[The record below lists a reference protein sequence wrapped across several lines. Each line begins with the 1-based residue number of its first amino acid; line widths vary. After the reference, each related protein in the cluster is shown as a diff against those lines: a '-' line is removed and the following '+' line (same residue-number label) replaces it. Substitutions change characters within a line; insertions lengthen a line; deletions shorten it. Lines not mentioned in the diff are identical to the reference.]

1 MADDLGTLQPIGAF
15 PKQGSARR
23 SHPRG
28 SAGPNVPSAS
38 LRPHLPDRFDR
49 SEDCWNPIATMK
61 NSCTNL
67 SENHKSGSSCD
78 CSQND
83 RTEEKKAPSS
93 PTPQPPHA
101 TAGLGNWALVL
112 GVTKGGARSS
122 LTRPPTRHPSVGV
135 WCLTRT
141 GKCNGRG
148 AGSGPWLRLLFHA
161 PRVARSARHSGRAFA
176 PPTDAACLSR
186 SARRG
191 WTEDVP
197 DGSPLLRPFDLTQPS
212 QLHTHASVPY
222 TRSRTL

>member
-83 RTEEKKAPSS
+83 RTEEKGTIFTHTTAPPRHSWV
-93 PTPQPPHA
+93 
-101 TAGLGNWALVL
+101 GEL
-112 GVTKGGARSS
+112 GVGSRGHQGWGSFVPHPSPHTPSVCRCMVPNPDREVQRSRRWVGPLVATPLPCSKGGAI
-122 LTRPPTRHPSVGV
+122 RPAQWEGIRPS
-135 WCLTRT
+135 
-141 GKCNGRG
+141 
-148 AGSGPWLRLLFHA
+148 H
-161 PRVARSARHSGRAFA
+161 
-176 PPTDAACLSR
+176 
-186 SARRG
+186 
-191 WTEDVP
+191 
-197 DGSPLLRPFDLTQPS
+197 
-212 QLHTHASVPY
+212 
-222 TRSRTL
+222 